1 MRTQLGSAVQLM
13 TLSLKEKAQLESEG
27 AFDEEEPT
35 SVPLITTEGIA
46 EALDSKLPDIDIM
59 DMDEDIVVD
68 EFEEPTEEL
77 TVEDAKDMWAGTL
90 DTTLPPNT
98 AGIPQERPIAKQV
111 SEAITDLTDTLAS
124 VETDISQKL
133 AAVCAENPVL
143 QNATADI
150 QQDLGEF
157 VSKLS
162 EKLDQKNELLE
173 LEAQNEI
180 IRHEESVKAQLLREE
195 QDRLEQLR
203 EEQAMLKA
211 QKEAE
216 MAAELAAAQAAA
228 AAVEPEEVSED
239 EEEQQVGK
247 PLQIPEP
254 IMENTEVT
262 EVESKPV

>member
-1 MRTQLGSAVQLM
+1 MG
-13 TLSLKEKAQLESEG
+13 
-27 AFDEEEPT
+27 
-35 SVPLITTEGIA
+35 
-46 EALDSKLPDIDIM
+46 
-59 DMDEDIVVD
+59 
-68 EFEEPTEEL
+68 TEEL

-111 SEAITDLTDTLAS
+111 SEAITDLTDTLAN
-124 VETDISQKL
+124 VETDISAKL
-133 AAVCAENPVL
+133 AELCQDNPVL
-143 QNATADI
+143 ANCTADI
-150 QQDLGEF
+150 QADLGEF
-157 VSKLS
+157 VNKLS
-162 EKLDQKNELLE
+162 EKLAEKNEVLE
-173 LEAQNEI
+173 EEANREVQ
-180 IRHEESVKAQLLREE
+180 ESVKAQLLREE

-216 MAAELAAAQAAA
+216 LAAAEAAAQAAA

-262 EVESKPV
+262 EVESKPVKKDRKDKK

>member
-1 MRTQLGSAVQLM
+1 M
-13 TLSLKEKAQLESEG
+13 
-27 AFDEEEPT
+27 
-35 SVPLITTEGIA
+35 
-46 EALDSKLPDIDIM
+46 
-59 DMDEDIVVD
+59 
-68 EFEEPTEEL
+68 
-77 TVEDAKDMWAGTL
+77 
-90 DTTLPPNT
+90 
-98 AGIPQERPIAKQV
+98 
-111 SEAITDLTDTLAS
+111 
-124 VETDISQKL
+124 
-133 AAVCAENPVL
+133 
-143 QNATADI
+143 
-150 QQDLGEF
+150 GEF

-173 LEAQNEI
+173 IEAQNEI

-254 IMENTEVT
+254 IIEIF
-262 EVESKPV
+262 KCQIKFLDF